1 MSNIVNEVCSTF
13 NSLYKYK
20 DKLLSSNIVI
30 TFLNI
35 DDDTN
40 YSRDIRCKYEI
51 DISKNNNFNKDEIE
65 VILLNLDYIVN
76 EVLKEKILKALPKY
90 ISEDVINSYEY
101 KFDIDKKTLIIT
113 MEYRII
119 NKIDKDHNNHAITEF
134 IINTLLDAAK
144 ELR

>member
-20 DKLLSSNIVI
+20 DKLLSSNIVV

-51 DISKNNNFNKDEIE
+51 NISKDNNFSKDEIE

-76 EVLKEKILKALPKY
+76 EILKEKILKALPKY

-101 KFDIDKKTLIIT
+101 KFDIDKKSLIIT
-113 MEYRII
+113 MEYRVFD
-119 NKIDKDHNNHAITEF
+119 KIDKDHNNHAITEF